1 MALTKKPTKISN
13 QGNLQIGGNN
23 NPKSKNPPDSFTLTR
38 RFITF
43 EIPVIFYYQQ
53 VDLPG
58 LTDLT
63 F

>member
-1 MALTKKPTKISN
+1 MCLTAHHKKKNLFNNLDVFALN
-13 QGNLQIGGNN
+13 R
-23 NPKSKNPPDSFTLTR
+23 PPGSFQLTG